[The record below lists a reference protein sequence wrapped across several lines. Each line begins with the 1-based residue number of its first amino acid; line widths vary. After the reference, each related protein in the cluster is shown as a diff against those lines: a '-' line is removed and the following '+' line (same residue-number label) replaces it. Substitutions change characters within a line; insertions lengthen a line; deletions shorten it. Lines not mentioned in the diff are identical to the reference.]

1 MLARGSGV
9 PSFKCMKWRVGGNR
23 ERTQLI
29 KVDIAEK
36 VVF

>member
-1 MLARGSGV
+1 M
-9 PSFKCMKWRVGGNR
+9 PSFECMKWRVGGER
-23 ERTQLI
+23 KRTQLI